1 MQEIGEKEFKDML
14 NNDMITPYNVY
25 NLDIDYPQYFSVK
38 NYIENQHDN
47 IDREQKLNILFLDIE
62 TFTNNTNTPMDI
74 TRAQHPINAVTVYST
89 FDKTYHS
96 HILLLNSN
104 IAHFPVDDL
113 QSLET
118 EYHKILLENEYIEE
132 DDKIKLY
139 YFTYEK
145 DLISH
150 VWKIIHNID
159 PAVLSGWYSD
169 QFDIP
174 YMYYRSYNVFD
185 QDENKVNQ
193 LMSKFGKIKT
203 QKMGQSL
210 IIKLPEYPILDL
222 MYLYKPR
229 DEGGLECFGPQ

>member
-1 MQEIGEKEFKDML
+1 MDLKKWRKKNKLTLTKLSQMTGIPLNVLSKIERNKLDPDIGISLALEKVGFEMEPVMKEKSPKVQIL
-14 NNDMITPYNVY
+14 EEY
-25 NLDIDYPQYFSVK
+25 LS
-38 NYIENQHDN
+38 
-47 IDREQKLNILFLDIE
+47 KLLRHCF
-62 TFTNNTNTPMDI
+62 M
-74 TRAQHPINAVTVYST
+74 
-89 FDKTYHS
+89 
-96 HILLLNSN
+96 
-104 IAHFPVDDL
+104 
-113 QSLET
+113 
-118 EYHKILLENEYIEE
+118 YIEE